1 MGTDLNTRT
10 ADNAQRTW
18 APSRTRSS
26 LAENLAAA
34 ELKLAAAAELKL
46 AAADV
51 ERLDNVST
59 QPLPYPLWHQGQEAA
74 NDSARPI

>member
-26 LAENLAAA
+26 LAENL
-34 ELKLAAAAELKL
+34 AAAELKL